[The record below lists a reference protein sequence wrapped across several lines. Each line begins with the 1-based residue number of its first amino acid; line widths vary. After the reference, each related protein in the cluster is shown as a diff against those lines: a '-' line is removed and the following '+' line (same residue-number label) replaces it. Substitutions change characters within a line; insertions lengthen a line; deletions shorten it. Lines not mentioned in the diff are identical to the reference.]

1 MIKQLVCQLFSE
13 QCQLKSLRLDISDE
27 FINTDIHT
35 CLASNSYLSSNFIR
49 YQPQS
54 CCMTLR
60 RLFIRLNLKT
70 CICGDMEFFYLK
82 WLLNNL
88 NYVEKL
94 QVHLKS
100 DQLLETRCQ
109 IIWKSVIDANFIL
122 EYCLPDKIINLIY
135 FDFYIYSKCKLSLND
150 IEQIINSFKIHSFFI
165 SYQWT
170 NVICLFDPIMSCQ
183 HLFSS
188 FTNTLQ
194 FSDSIM

>member
-1 MIKQLVCQLFSE
+1 
-13 QCQLKSLRLDISDE
+13 
-27 FINTDIHT
+27 
-35 CLASNSYLSSNFIR
+35 
-49 YQPQS
+49 
-54 CCMTLR
+54 
-60 RLFIRLNLKT
+60 
-70 CICGDMEFFYLK
+70 MEFFYLK